1 MSRRAPRTCTTRA
14 DVQRLEA
21 LIAQLPAHGRVEVSL
36 RDESTYTGVIR
47 VRATA
52 QVFRDPRGEEGINA
66 EVTLENR
73 DAPHGAWKLW
83 LDQVDHITHLDSGL
97 AGEN

>member
-1 MSRRAPRTCTTRA
+1 MSRRAPRTCTTHA
-14 DVQRLEA
+14 EIQRLEA
-21 LIAQLPAHGRVEVSL
+21 LIAQLPAHGRVAVSL
-36 RDESTYTGVIR
+36 RDKSTYTGVIR
-47 VRATA
+47 VRSTA
-52 QVFRDPRGEEGINA
+52 QVFRDPRGQEGINA

-83 LDQVDHITHLDSGL
+83 LDQVEHVTPMDSGR